1 MITTNLTT
9 NPGFNDGILG
19 WAASNGTTLSTVD
32 MDFYSLVPSLKVL
45 KSSTAAP
52 GVSTDALY
60 RANVTVG
67 SSYAASAYVKIPT
80 GQQVGGYKISISWYN
95 GSTLLTTIS
104 STTALSLTDASGW
117 ARVSVVG
124 VAPASSTKAGITI
137 YQDTGTVTSGN
148 FFLVDSVQF
157 ENGTAPTQFINTY
170 TQTQENAIVHGAMAK
185 IHSGDP
191 VEKPYITGLKLEG
204 DISINGLVLNAIDE
218 EKVIWVCTDIE
229 NWWTLPSPEVPDIQ
243 RGLDDGS
250 YDVRGRWLARTVTIK
265 GTILPPSASKA
276 PAAREK
282 LIRALDM
289 VYSGGWLLVNEGPVR
304 SSYVR
309 LVGALDIQHVN
320 AKGRMDFT
328 AQLRAGDP
336 VKYSWDYNTSDGRT
350 VSNIGVNAIGG
361 TANTTTITNAGNTN
375 VTTIFSITGPM
386 TAPAYIKNVTTGDQI
401 KIVKNL
407 RAAGLSVNVASFSR
421 TSKVSTLTTSGAH
434 PFLVGDTVTVANVD
448 NTSFNATTTITGATS
463 TTVSF
468 ADPGK
473 TITSASLTGSV
484 VTVTATAHGFVNGDK
499 VYISDLGYPYD
510 GTYTITKLTDDTF
523 TYTGVTSTAA
533 TVYDGN
539 ASKEISS
546 TTEVTA
552 TIGTV
557 ALTNVD
563 TLEIDTYNTAVLYRG
578 LPDSA
583 RSALDVSIDWI
594 KLVPGDNLIRV
605 EKTGGTPASATIKY
619 RSGWIG

>member
-9 NPGFNDGILG
+9 NPGFNDGTLG

-185 IHSGDP
+185 VHSGDP

-265 GTILPPSASKA
+265 
-276 PAAREK
+276 
-282 LIRALDM
+282 
-289 VYSGGWLLVNEGPVR
+289 
-304 SSYVR
+304 
-309 LVGALDIQHVN
+309 
-320 AKGRMDFT
+320 
-328 AQLRAGDP
+328 
-336 VKYSWDYNTSDGRT
+336 
-350 VSNIGVNAIGG
+350 
-361 TANTTTITNAGNTN
+361 
-375 VTTIFSITGPM
+375 
-386 TAPAYIKNVTTGDQI
+386 
-401 KIVKNL
+401 
-407 RAAGLSVNVASFSR
+407 
-421 TSKVSTLTTSGAH
+421 
-434 PFLVGDTVTVANVD
+434 
-448 NTSFNATTTITGATS
+448 
-463 TTVSF
+463 
-468 ADPGK
+468 
-473 TITSASLTGSV
+473 
-484 VTVTATAHGFVNGDK
+484 
-499 VYISDLGYPYD
+499 
-510 GTYTITKLTDDTF
+510 
-523 TYTGVTSTAA
+523 
-533 TVYDGN
+533 
-539 ASKEISS
+539 
-546 TTEVTA
+546 
-552 TIGTV
+552 
-557 ALTNVD
+557 
-563 TLEIDTYNTAVLYRG
+563 
-578 LPDSA
+578 
-583 RSALDVSIDWI
+583 
-594 KLVPGDNLIRV
+594 
-605 EKTGGTPASATIKY
+605 
-619 RSGWIG
+619 

>member
-1 MITTNLTT
+1 
-9 NPGFNDGILG
+9 
-19 WAASNGTTLSTVD
+19 
-32 MDFYSLVPSLKVL
+32 
-45 KSSTAAP
+45 
-52 GVSTDALY
+52 
-60 RANVTVG
+60 
-67 SSYAASAYVKIPT
+67 
-80 GQQVGGYKISISWYN
+80 
-95 GSTLLTTIS
+95 
-104 STTALSLTDASGW
+104 
-117 ARVSVVG
+117 
-124 VAPASSTKAGITI
+124 
-137 YQDTGTVTSGN
+137 
-148 FFLVDSVQF
+148 
-157 ENGTAPTQFINTY
+157 
-170 TQTQENAIVHGAMAK
+170 
-185 IHSGDP
+185 
-191 VEKPYITGLKLEG
+191 
-204 DISINGLVLNAIDE
+204 
-218 EKVIWVCTDIE
+218 
-229 NWWTLPSPEVPDIQ
+229 
-243 RGLDDGS
+243 
-250 YDVRGRWLARTVTIK
+250 
-265 GTILPPSASKA
+265 
-276 PAAREK
+276 
-282 LIRALDM
+282 
-289 VYSGGWLLVNEGPVR
+289 
-304 SSYVR
+304 
-309 LVGALDIQHVN
+309 
-320 AKGRMDFT
+320 
-328 AQLRAGDP
+328 
-336 VKYSWDYNTSDGRT
+336 
-350 VSNIGVNAIGG
+350 
-361 TANTTTITNAGNTN
+361 
-375 VTTIFSITGPM
+375 M

-448 NTSFNATTTITGATS
+448 NASFNATTTITGATS

-484 VTVTATAHGFVNGDK
+484 VTVTATAHGFITNDK

-510 GTYTITKLTDDTF
+510 GTYTITRLTDNTF

-594 KLVPGDNLIRV
+594 KLVPGANLIRV
-605 EKTGGTPASATIKY
+605 EKTGGTPASSTIKY